1 MTQHPLHATPINEKA
16 PVTAHKSIAIH
27 ASAETVWALLTD
39 ITQWPNWY
47 ADIQQT
53 KLKSPLVKGARFDW
67 KSGGVTIHSTL
78 HTVIPMRAL
87 GWTGTSVGLGAIH
100 NWTLETG
107 DDGVT
112 VYVEES
118 LQGVLAVLFRRTF
131 QKNLEQGMQAWLEA
145 LRTAAEK

>member
-1 MTQHPLHATPINEKA
+1 MTQYPLHATAINEKA
-16 PVTAHKSIAIH
+16 PVTAHKSIVIR

-47 ADIQQT
+47 AGIQQA
-53 KLKSPLVKGARFDW
+53 KLKSTLAKGAHFDW

-87 GWTGTSVGLGAIH
+87 GWTGTTIGLTAIH

-145 LRTAAEK
+145 LKTAAEK